1 MSKIVLAELNIL
13 RPLTSTAVESHR
25 PMAIR
30 KRPRLAQ
37 PRQDEQIREE
47 VERVEE
53 VLCSV
58 APRLKL
64 PSDDCLTL
72 SRCHKTSF

>member
-1 MSKIVLAELNIL
+1 MRKNVLAELNIQ
-13 RPLTSTAVESHR
+13 RPLTPTAVESRR
-25 PMAIR
+25 PMAAAIQ
-30 KRPRLAQ
+30 KRPRLAR

-64 PSDDCLTL
+64 PNDDCLTL
-72 SRCHKTSF
+72 R